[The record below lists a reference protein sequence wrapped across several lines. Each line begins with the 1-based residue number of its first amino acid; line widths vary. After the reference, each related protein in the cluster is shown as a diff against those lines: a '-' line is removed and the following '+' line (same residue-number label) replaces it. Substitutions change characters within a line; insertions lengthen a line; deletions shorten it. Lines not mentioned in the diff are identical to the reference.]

1 MLALALDLLS
11 SYPEVMC
18 GRYTLTADGETVRT
32 AYGLDEAPFDY
43 RPRYN
48 IAPQQDVL
56 VVANGKQG
64 RRAGIMRWGLVPAWA
79 ETAAEGARMINAR
92 SETVAERA
100 AFRDAFERRRC
111 LIPADGF
118 YEWRQVGP
126 VKIPMRITVGDRPFA
141 FAGLWERWQKGDAAP
156 LYTCTILT
164 TSPAEAIASIHDR
177 MPVILR
183 PEQYDIWLDR
193 DADPA
198 ALASLMQPYDG
209 DDLQAY
215 VVANLVNKVDN
226 DGPECIA
233 PVEAPPVAEQTS
245 LF

>member
-1 MLALALDLLS
+1 
-11 SYPEVMC
+11 MC

-32 AYGLDEAPFDY
+32 AFGLVEAPFDY

-56 VVANGKQG
+56 VVANGRAG
-64 RRAGIMRWGLVPAWA
+64 RRAGIMRWGLVPGWA

-92 SETVAERA
+92 SETVAERPA
-100 AFRDAFERRRC
+100 YREAFERRRC

-118 YEWRQVGP
+118 YEWRQAGNI
-126 VKIPMRITVGDRPFA
+126 KIPMRITVGDRPFA

-164 TSPAEAIASIHDR
+164 TSPAASIAHIHDR

-183 PEQYDIWLDR
+183 PEQYDVWLDHEA
-193 DADPA
+193 DAA
-198 ALASLMQPYDG
+198 ALESLFAPYEG
-209 DDLQAY
+209 DDLRAY
-215 VVANLVNKVDN
+215 VVSSVVNKVDN
-226 DGPECIA
+226 DGPDCIA
-233 PVEAPPVAEQTS
+233 PAEAPLVTEQTN

>member
-1 MLALALDLLS
+1 
-11 SYPEVMC
+11 MC

-32 AYGLDEAPFDY
+32 AYGLVDAPFDY

-56 VVANGKQG
+56 VVAQGKQ
-64 RRAGIMRWGLVPAWA
+64 
-79 ETAAEGARMINAR
+79 ARMINAR

-118 YEWRQVGP
+118 YEWRTVGTTK
-126 VKIPMRITVGDRPFA
+126 VPMRITLGEELFS
-141 FAGLWERWQKGDAAP
+141 FAGLWERWQRGDAPP

-164 TSPAEAIASIHDR
+164 TSPAAAIADIHDR
-177 MPVILR
+177 MPVMLR
-183 PEQYDIWLDR
+183 PEQFDIWLDR
-193 DADPA
+193 DTDAET
-198 ALASLMQPYDG
+198 LKSLLEPYAG

-215 VVANLVNKVDN
+215 VVSNLVNKVEN
-226 DGPECIA
+226 DGPQCIA
-233 PVEAPPVAEQTS
+233 PALAPTAEQTS
-245 LF
+245 FF

>member
-1 MLALALDLLS
+1 
-11 SYPEVMC
+11 MC

-32 AYGLDEAPFDY
+32 AYGLADAPFDY

-79 ETAAEGARMINAR
+79 ESAADGARMINAR

-100 AFRDAFERRRC
+100 AFREAFARRRC

-118 YEWRQVGP
+118 YEWRTVGGS
-126 VKIPMRITVGDRPFA
+126 KIPMRITLGERPFA
-141 FAGLWERWQKGDAAP
+141 FAGLWERWQRGDAAP

-164 TSPAEAIASIHDR
+164 TSPAAAIADIHDR
-177 MPVILR
+177 MPVMLR
-183 PEQYDIWLDR
+183 PEQYDLWLDR
-193 DADPA
+193 DADA
-198 ALASLMQPYDG
+198 ETLQRLLAPYAG

-215 VVANLVNKVDN
+215 VVSSLVNKVEN

-233 PVEAPPVAEQTS
+233 QATAPVAEQTS
-245 LF
+245 FL

>member
-1 MLALALDLLS
+1 
-11 SYPEVMC
+11 MC

-32 AYGLDEAPFDY
+32 AYGLADAPFDY

-56 VVANGKQG
+56 VVANGRSG

-79 ETAAEGARMINAR
+79 ESTAEGARMINAR

-118 YEWRQVGP
+118 YEWRQAGGI
-126 VKIPMRITVGDRPFA
+126 KIPMRITLGEKPFA
-141 FAGLWERWQKGDAAP
+141 FAGLWERWQKGDNAP

-164 TSPAEAIASIHDR
+164 TSPAPSIASIHDR

-183 PEQYDIWLDR
+183 PDQYDMWLDG
-193 DADPA
+193 DADPET
-198 ALASLMQPYDG
+198 LASLLQPYAG
-209 DDLQAY
+209 QDLEAH
-215 VVANLVNKVDN
+215 VVSTLVNKVDN
-226 DGPECIA
+226 DGPECIV
-233 PVEAPPVAEQTS
+233 PVEPPTVAEQTS

>member
-1 MLALALDLLS
+1 
-11 SYPEVMC
+11 MC

-56 VVANGKQG
+56 VVAQGRNG
-64 RRAGIMRWGLVPAWA
+64 RRAGVMRWGLVPGWA
-79 ETAAEGARMINAR
+79 DSPADGARMINAR
-92 SETVAERA
+92 SETVTERS
-100 AFRDAFERRRC
+100 AFREAFERRRC
-111 LIPADGF
+111 IIPADGF
-118 YEWRQVGP
+118 YEWRAVGA
-126 VKIPMRITVGDRPFA
+126 VRIPMRISLGEKPFA
-141 FAGLWERWQKGDAAP
+141 FAGLWERWQRGDGPP

-164 TSPAEAIASIHDR
+164 TSPTASIASIHDR
-177 MPVILR
+177 MPVLLR
-183 PEQYDIWLDR
+183 PEQYDLWLRQDT
-193 DADPA
+193 DPET
-198 ALASLMQPYDG
+198 LQSLLRPYAG

-215 VVANLVNKVDN
+215 VVSSLVNKVEN

-233 PVEAPPVAEQTS
+233 PASAPVAEQTT